1 MPDNSTV
8 EALKI
13 WKALEPMVAKKISA
27 MTAGAVQRRKA
38 KVSTAPNATTGL
50 IGVQEAFSNQ
60 IMIPYS
66 SQLSEAKVGDMCW
79 IEWSYGA
86 TNAIAVPLMQ
96 GGTYIE
102 IPVPINKGGT
112 GAEDANGA
120 RENLGIPSF
129 PLSVSDGGTG
139 VTTLTEL
146 LKALGAPWSVANGG
160 TGGTTPT
167 TAREGIGAW
176 GKPVVLWTNASP
188 TSTLPPQD
196 IEIDENCPFLL
207 CVGTNGGFI
216 LDNTDRGGVL
226 TEAHWTTISND
237 LHITLQTRIINRVA
251 GGKVHIGNAYGY
263 DYNLSNNRMGGKQD
277 NAECILYQIW
287 GIY

>member
-96 GGTYIE
+96 GGTSIE

-139 VTTLTEL
+139 
-146 LKALGAPWSVANGG
+146 
-160 TGGTTPT
+160 GTTPT

-188 TSTLPPQD
+188 TSTLPTQD
-196 IEIDENCPFLL
+196 IDIDENCPFLL

-226 TEAHWTTISND
+226 TEAHWTDNY
-237 LHITLQTRIINRVA
+237 HVTLQTRVIKRAA
-251 GGKVHIGNAYGY
+251 GGKVRIGNAYGY
-263 DYNLSNNRMGGKQD
+263 DYNSNDGKISGKQD
-277 NAECILYQIW
+277 NTECILYQIW